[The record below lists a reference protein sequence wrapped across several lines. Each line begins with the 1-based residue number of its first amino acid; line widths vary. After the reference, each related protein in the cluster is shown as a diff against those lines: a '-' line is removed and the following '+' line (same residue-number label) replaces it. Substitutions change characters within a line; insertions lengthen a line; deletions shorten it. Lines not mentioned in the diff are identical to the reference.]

1 MVAVIIGV
9 ITQYKLFISKVLTL
23 VMQIKLFLAYRR
35 CLAAS
40 IKGNLIPGSNED
52 PGGSEGHHILEILS
66 DILSGPLQ
74 GLWVCCLTVVH
85 IPTDTIM
92 HVSP

>member
-1 MVAVIIGV
+1 
-9 ITQYKLFISKVLTL
+9 
-23 VMQIKLFLAYRR
+23 MQIKLVLAYRR